1 MVSPG
6 VYFFNGVN
14 TCVLPNGTTIT
25 GSGGQCSTTANLPQ
39 RRKFTLERPQG
50 GQYIGTLDSF
60 EDGGTST
67 YHGLL
72 VSVQRRAEKG
82 LTIGANY
89 TWSHCVGDNANG
101 GSSPNVGTAYQFVND
116 RDRDRGSEPCD
127 RSHIQH
133 TAGLDPTPQFTNGV
147 LHALATG
154 WS

>member
-14 TCVLPNGTTIT
+14 SCVLPNGTTIT

-39 RRKFTLERPQG
+39 PRRLTLERPQD

-72 VSVQRRAEKG
+72 VSVQRGAERG
-82 LTIGANY
+82 LTIAANY
-89 TWSHCVGDNANG
+89 PWPHCVGGTATG
-101 GSSPNVGTAYQFVND
+101 GPWPPVGT
-116 RDRDRGSEPCD
+116 
-127 RSHIQH
+127 
-133 TAGLDPTPQFTNGV
+133 
-147 LHALATG
+147 
-154 WS
+154 